1 MSKKLSSISV
11 FALAMLITG
20 AVDGVGNLPSIAIFG
35 TQLIFFF
42 VFASIVF
49 LLPTGLISAELCKQ
63 FPNEG
68 GVYNW
73 AKKAF
78 GDSYAM
84 LVVWLQWVNTII
96 FFPTCLTGLAG
107 TLAYLINPN
116 LANKP
121 VFLVCISLSAFWIM
135 TFVNLKGIKQS
146 AKITSIT
153 TIVGMVVPMIL
164 IISLSLLW
172 IVLGKPLAVHITKAS
187 VLPNLADKSTW
198 VSLTAII
205 TAFLGMELA
214 AVHVKK
220 IKNADKIF
228 PKALVVS
235 IIIIILTMGL
245 GSLGVSLIVPHKGII
260 LVSGTIQ
267 AFHTIFAGFHVLWLS
282 YVIGVML
289 LFASV
294 GTMVNWLISP
304 AQGLAQALSDSKNK
318 HLNKFAKENKNGVPS
333 KILIAQAVC
342 VSLISCVFFIM
353 PSVNGSY
360 WFLIDL
366 STELYIAMYILMFI
380 SAIKLSKQFNNIFI
394 VPFGSKGYLVT
405 CLLGLIGC
413 VIAFIVGFIPPSNI
427 NIGGVMSFEIKFI
440 MGLLIAISPI
450 ILFKFIWKKIN

>member
-1 MSKKLSSISV
+1 MNKKLSSISV

-63 FPNEG
+63 LPSEG
-68 GVYNW
+68 GVYPW

-84 LVVWLQWVNTII
+84 LVVWLQWVNTMI
-96 FFPTCLTGLAG
+96 FFPTCLTALAG
-107 TLAYLINPN
+107 TLAYLIEPS
-116 LANKP
+116 LAKKP

-146 AKITSIT
+146 AKITSVT
-153 TIVGMVVPMIL
+153 TIVGMVIPMVL

-172 IVLGKPLAVHITKAS
+172 IILGKPLAVHITKAA

-220 IKNADKIF
+220 IKNSDKVF

-235 IIIIILTMGL
+235 IIIIILTMGV
-245 GSLGVSLIVPHKGII
+245 GSLGVSLIVPHKDIM

-267 AFHTIFAGFHVLWLS
+267 AFHAIFAGFHVLWLS
-282 YVIGVML
+282 SVIGVML

-294 GTMVNWLISP
+294 GTLVNWLISP
-304 AQGLAQALSDSKNK
+304 AQGLAQALSNSKNK

-333 KILIAQAVC
+333 KILIAQAIC
-342 VSLISCVFFIM
+342 VSLVSCVFFII

-360 WFLIDL
+360 WFLLDL

-380 SAIKLSKQFNNIFI
+380 SAIKLSKNFNNIFI
-394 VPFGSKGYLVT
+394 VPFGKKGYLLT

-413 VIAFIVGFIPPSNI
+413 LIAFIVGFIPPSNI
-427 NIGGVMSFEIKFI
+427 DIGGAMSFQIKFI
-440 MGLLIAISPI
+440 IGLLIAISPVI
-450 ILFKFIWKKIN
+450 IMKFIWKNFN